1 MSQCTEAP
9 NIYVASLVTLIAT
22 RMTLSGSYVL
32 LMLLILLDSETT
44 IPPFTRGSLL
54 SMKTTRV
61 LVLVLVCF
69 CVLPRPHFLFD
80 ASAAMDP
87 RHPALFPQLDF

>member
-1 MSQCTEAP
+1 
-9 NIYVASLVTLIAT
+9 
-22 RMTLSGSYVL
+22 MTLSGSYVL

-61 LVLVLVCF
+61 LVLVCF
-69 CVLPRPHFLFD
+69 CFLPRPHFLFD

-87 RHPALFPQLDF
+87 RHPALVSPTRLLSDSGELPISAS